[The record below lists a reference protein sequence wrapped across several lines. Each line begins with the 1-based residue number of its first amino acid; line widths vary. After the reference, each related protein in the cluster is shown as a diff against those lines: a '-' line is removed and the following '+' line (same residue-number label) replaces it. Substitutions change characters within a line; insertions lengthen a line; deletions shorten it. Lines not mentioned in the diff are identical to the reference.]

1 VDKLRSWLE
10 SRIRLQIFAKIQS
23 KINKQLII
31 HLQIFAKIQFKL
43 NKQLIH
49 SCKTRNTCVGRVHR
63 VSADTHA
70 PWHVE
75 PEPIGII
82 LWPAHNISRFDVL
95 PSPTLPLQIPIL
107 RAYHMAAFSW
117 SLQVCHHSMWNLF
130 WDAHHFGSITKLEIK
145 WLPSVHVDN

>member
-1 VDKLRSWLE
+1 MDKLRSWLE

-31 HLQIFAKIQFKL
+31 HLQIFAKIQSKL

-49 SCKTRNTCVGRVHR
+49 LCETLNTCVGRVHR
-63 VSADTHA
+63 VSAGIHA

-82 LWPAHNISRFDVL
+82 LWTTNNISRFDVL

-107 RAYHMAAFSW
+107 RLFNGLYKCVTIQCEIYFEMLITLARS
-117 SLQVCHHSMWNLF
+117 QNWN
-130 WDAHHFGSITKLEIK
+130 
-145 WLPSVHVDN
+145 